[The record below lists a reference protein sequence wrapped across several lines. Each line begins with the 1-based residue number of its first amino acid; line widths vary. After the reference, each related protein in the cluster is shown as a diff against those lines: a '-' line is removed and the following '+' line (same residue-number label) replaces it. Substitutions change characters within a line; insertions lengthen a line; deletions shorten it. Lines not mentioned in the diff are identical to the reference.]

1 MDIAKYIGLFLLKN
15 SFCYLH
21 GLGNLELKKKPA
33 RYEGD
38 ALHAPEYDVVL
49 TPGGSIDDTLANFIA
64 THEQTSI
71 SKAANALR
79 DFSTVTRAELAA
91 GKEVDVPGVGKFVEV
106 NGLVRF
112 VANPHLQHVP
122 PPVPMIRMAKRTEDQ
137 PDFRRDTQEDSSRSE
152 IAWGKVALL
161 ALLAVAVI
169 AAGIFAYRYFSSNAV
184 APVKTTDT
192 AIVQPAMPPPAMM
205 VPVDTAAARPL
216 DTMGANMPATTP
228 PPANTSGEWTVV
240 LNAYPSRGAA
250 DRRANVLTKNGNKV
264 EVLARDSA
272 NYLVVIRLPQSL
284 GDTTR
289 MLDSLRRFFNP
300 KGVHILR

>member
-15 SFCYLH
+15 NFVYLH
-21 GLGNLELKKKPA
+21 GLGNLELKKKAA

-79 DFSTVTRAELAA
+79 EFSTATRAELAA
-91 GKEVDVPGVGKFVEV
+91 GKDVDVPGVGKFVEV

-122 PPVPMIRMAKRTEDQ
+122 TPVPMIRMAKRTEDQ
-137 PDFRRDTQEDSSRSE
+137 PDFRRDTQEDTSRSE
-152 IAWGKVALL
+152 IAWGKIALL
-161 ALLAVAVI
+161 ALLAIAVI
-169 AAGIFAYRYFSSNAV
+169 VGGIFAYRYFSNSAPTPV
-184 APVKTTDT
+184 ATTDT
-192 AIVQPAMPPPAMM
+192 AVAQPATPPPAVT
-205 VPVDTAAARPL
+205 VPLDTTSRPT
-216 DTMGANMPATTP
+216 DTMGANMPAAAL
-228 PPANTSGEWTVV
+228 PASTSGEWTVV

-250 DRRANVLTKNGNKV
+250 DRRASTLTKNGNKV
-264 EVLARDSA
+264 EILARDST
-272 NYLVVIRLPQSL
+272 NYLVVMRLPQSL